1 MAANRF
7 CLPECEYFFTV
18 GNFHIDP
25 GHIRKASAVVVVV
38 AQAAWV
44 CIPHTVVLVP
54 VDNWDTEALDHSGK
68 DHNPAVVLDSLVGRD
83 IAAAVVDNPAA
94 GVVLDMHLAADH
106 IASFLAVVACMEESV
121 SAPSCDFL
129 G

>member
-1 MAANRF
+1 MRIVHTYLKDHVLKILSLRVQHLRLSNECVRITTFSSNRR
-7 CLPECEYFFTV
+7 
-18 GNFHIDP
+18 IP

-68 DHNPAVVLDSLVGRD
+68 DLGIIKLKKKKKRVLKMFERREQGK
-83 IAAAVVDNPAA
+83 
-94 GVVLDMHLAADH
+94 H
-106 IASFLAVVACMEESV
+106 
-121 SAPSCDFL
+121 
-129 G
+129 